1 MVQSNFVA
9 FSEHM
14 NFIPM
19 GLAVKFPKSVE
30 MNLYEVKYWKLSVL
44 LKKRA
49 SFFYNNIEFSYD
61 NTMCVYLW
69 KQVSQHK
76 GVGLSQS
83 WRDFYIWRNN
93 TAN

>member
-19 GLAVKFPKSVE
+19 GWAVKFPKSVE

-61 NTMCVYLW
+61 NTMCVYLLRPF
-69 KQVSQHK
+69 K
-76 GVGLSQS
+76 
-83 WRDFYIWRNN
+83 
-93 TAN
+93 